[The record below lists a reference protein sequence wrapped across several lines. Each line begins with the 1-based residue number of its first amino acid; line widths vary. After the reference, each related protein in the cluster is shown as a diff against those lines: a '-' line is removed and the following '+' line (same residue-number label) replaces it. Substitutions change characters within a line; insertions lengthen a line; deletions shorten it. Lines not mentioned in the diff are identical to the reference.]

1 MSSAESALLPVKV
14 HDGTSS
20 SASSSSPRQI
30 AAEERRDR
38 SDSLLSLGDD
48 APPPP
53 HHHREGEG
61 EGMGED
67 EDEDE
72 EPGKMRVSELKAELD
87 LRGVDYSGCFD
98 KESLAAKLLQA
109 RATGKANPDIID
121 DFNKMRLDET
131 IAGEETSISDEDI
144 QQMVG
149 GDGTLPGGL
158 PPDMLKKLMSN
169 PELTSLLQSPKMQEA
184 MRLMM
189 TGGQSALEKAMQEDH
204 EVYEVVTKLNKVMEG
219 TQ

>member
-121 DFNKMRLDET
+121 DFNKMRVRSCLER
-131 IAGEETSISDEDI
+131 GWNL
-144 QQMVG
+144 
-149 GDGTLPGGL
+149 TLTFSFWLRIGFLHHSYLKVCFPFGL
-158 PPDMLKKLMSN
+158 M
-169 PELTSLLQSPKMQEA
+169 
-184 MRLMM
+184 
-189 TGGQSALEKAMQEDH
+189 
-204 EVYEVVTKLNKVMEG
+204 
-219 TQ
+219 